1 MKDSHF
7 RHSKANQPPL
17 PVKAGLMIH
26 SQTRKKST
34 VNDLV
39 AAGFS
44 VTHKRIQEIQ
54 DSIGQQ
60 LLEKY
65 DRKKI
70 VCPYTLKPDLFTFGA
85 TDNVDHNPTSSTATS
100 SFHGT
105 SVSIFQY
112 LENKDE
118 MVKVPFTLE
127 KSQKKTAI
135 KLPDYYTDI
144 EPTNNGKPEPP
155 QVTLVALSSSN
166 ISHGDFEWLNNVN
179 LLSDDDSNERYS
191 FSSFHS

>member
-1 MKDSHF
+1 MSLILEGTSQHQQVLGNTHAIAVNLSQLIWFNPVKTKRKLKDSHF

-60 LLEKY
+60 LFEKY
-65 DRKKI
+65 DRRKI

-105 SVSIFQY
+105 SVSIF
-112 LENKDE
+112 
-118 MVKVPFTLE
+118 
-127 KSQKKTAI
+127 
-135 KLPDYYTDI
+135 
-144 EPTNNGKPEPP
+144 
-155 QVTLVALSSSN
+155 
-166 ISHGDFEWLNNVN
+166 
-179 LLSDDDSNERYS
+179 
-191 FSSFHS
+191 

>member
-1 MKDSHF
+1 
-7 RHSKANQPPL
+7 
-17 PVKAGLMIH
+17 MIH

-105 SVSIFQY
+105 SVSIFQH
-112 LENKDE
+112 LENEDE

-191 FSSFHS
+191 FSPFHS